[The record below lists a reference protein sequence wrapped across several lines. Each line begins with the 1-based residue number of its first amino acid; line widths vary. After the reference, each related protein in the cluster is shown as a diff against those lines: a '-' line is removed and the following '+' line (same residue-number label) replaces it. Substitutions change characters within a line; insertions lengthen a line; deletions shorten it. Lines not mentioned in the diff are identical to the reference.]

1 MLSTKLKFD
10 VCIAD
15 QRFSYY
21 IDFGVSRMHI
31 VFFFLTGYTKCH
43 TLRPIDSKKFFHH
56 SIVKLLESVQN

>member
-43 TLRPIDSKKFFHH
+43 TLPSIGSKYLFYF
-56 SIVKLLESVQN
+56 SIVELLESVQN